1 MVEFY
6 LDVASNHHN
15 TQEMWCIIGVVRVL
29 KKKKSYYFTSVKA
42 QLYESNQ
49 TQMKENEP

>member
-1 MVEFY
+1 MVDFY
-6 LDVASNHHN
+6 LDVASTTQHTGNVVHN
-15 TQEMWCIIGVVRVL
+15 RSSTCFEG
-29 KKKKSYYFTSVKA
+29 KKSYDFTSVKA